1 MGFIKSCLNIEE
13 ATINIIKF
21 TVETGCKCK
30 HVLVLQAVETIAQT
44 VIFEKSGTSVGNP
57 SIYTSQS
64 NSVTITFT
72 TDISTNFDGWR
83 IEWREI
89 VPTTTSTTSTST
101 TTTPP
106 GNKLE

>member
-1 MGFIKSCLNIEE
+1 MKSCLNIEE

-21 TVETGCKCK
+21 TIETVCEWDMYK